1 MGIVCRAQGD
11 NGTVY
16 IGLTSDSM
24 ARSEPK
30 SIEDVCFGCVKT
42 SLEKCDRDHTE
53 CRLQSMDLI
62 VADSLTYLIDVKKE
76 CLVAAPP
83 KAQYIA
89 LSYVWGVS
97 NDEIIQCTRDMLP
110 LMSSHGYFC
119 QSRGLPPAII
129 DAIQFTKIMG
139 VHYLWI
145 DRYCIVQDDALTKHQ
160 QIQAMGSI
168 YHNAYFTIVVAD
180 HDASSSLSGLHANR
194 KPHKKHIN
202 GCQFVLRMEHVPVT
216 ENTLWASRGW
226 TFQEQLLSRRSI
238 IFRGNSIIF
247 VCGKQINYNITHETV
262 PRNPEIDGSGMS
274 FNQLSWPSLNF
285 CRDVLSRFCQRHL
298 EFPCDSLNAIAGIVQ
313 LIEPAFPGGFHFGLP
328 EMYFDIALLWQPSDV
343 ALEDRMQLARASGK
357 PVVDLPT
364 WSWARWK
371 GRLDLCFWE
380 VKLLFRSVHEG
391 ESTNKDCT
399 GWEQPSDIVLL

>member
-194 KPHKKHIN
+194 KPHKN
-202 GCQFVLRMEHVPVT
+202 TSMGASLCSEWSMCQSPKTLYGRVADGPFKNNFSPV
-216 ENTLWASRGW
+216 EALYSGEIAS
-226 TFQEQLLSRRSI
+226 FLSA
-238 IFRGNSIIF
+238 GN
-247 VCGKQINYNITHETV
+247 
-262 PRNPEIDGSGMS
+262 R
-274 FNQLSWPSLNF
+274 
-285 CRDVLSRFCQRHL
+285 
-298 EFPCDSLNAIAGIVQ
+298 
-313 LIEPAFPGGFHFGLP
+313 
-328 EMYFDIALLWQPSDV
+328 
-343 ALEDRMQLARASGK
+343 
-357 PVVDLPT
+357 
-364 WSWARWK
+364 
-371 GRLDLCFWE
+371 
-380 VKLLFRSVHEG
+380 
-391 ESTNKDCT
+391 
-399 GWEQPSDIVLL
+399 